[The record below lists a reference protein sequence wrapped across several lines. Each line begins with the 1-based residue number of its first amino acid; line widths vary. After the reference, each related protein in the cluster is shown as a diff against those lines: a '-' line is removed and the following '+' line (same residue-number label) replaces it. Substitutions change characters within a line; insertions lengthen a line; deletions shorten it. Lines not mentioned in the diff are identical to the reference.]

1 MIITIDGPAGSGKST
16 AARNLAEALG
26 IAFLD
31 TGATYR
37 AATLRALRE
46 DIDLTDE
53 TALAQCAR
61 TMDLDMRQTPDGL
74 QILLAGE
81 DVSQDIRREAVSRA
95 TRHAAAS
102 PVVRG
107 VLVELQQRLGQSLG
121 SFVAEGRDQG
131 TVVFPHADVKF
142 FFSASP
148 EIRAQRRVEQLTQA
162 GEQAD
167 YEAVLQAIRERDR
180 RDSTRTVAPLRPAE
194 DAIPIDTGQ
203 RTLNETL
210 AELLHHV
217 KART

>member
-26 IAFLD
+26 VAFLD

-37 AATLRALRE
+37 ATTLRAMRE
-46 DIDLTDE
+46 GIDLTDE
-53 TALAQCAR
+53 AALARCAR
-61 TMDLDMRQTPDGL
+61 TMDLDMRPSPAGM
-74 QILLAGE
+74 QILLSGE
-81 DVSQDIRREAVSRA
+81 DVSQDIRSETVSEA
-95 TRHAAAS
+95 TRYAAAS

-148 EIRAQRRVEQLTQA
+148 EIRARRRVEQLAQA
-162 GEQAD
+162 GEEAD
-167 YEAVLQAIRERDR
+167 YDDVLQAICQRDR
-180 RDSTRTVAPLRPAE
+180 RDSTRAVAPLRPAE
-194 DAIPIDTGQ
+194 DAIHIDTGQ
-203 RTLNETL
+203 STPEQTL
-210 AELLHHV
+210 AELLQHI
-217 KART
+217 KARP